1 MSGGEDF
8 LYRPVRAG
16 MCTLR
21 DLKDGT
27 LDLQDIILANE
38 ALDVEEENR
47 YRITEYTNSHGH

>member
-16 MCTLR
+16 MCTMR

-47 YRITEYTNSHGH
+47 YRVTEYCNSHGN